1 MAAPG
6 WMTGG
11 SLHSMAMGARTDTGQ
26 AMGLLFAKAPG
37 ARISAATATAPGNQV
52 AARCRNGAG
61 WRTGARSPPIAVNLA
76 VVASPASGPGET
88 FRVAGLANPTIWVP
102 SGARVQI
109 GL

>member
-1 MAAPG
+1 MAGSG

-11 SLHSMAMGARTDTGQ
+11 SLHGMAMGARTDTGP
-26 AMGLLFAKAPG
+26 AMGRLFANAPD
-37 ARISAATATAPGNQV
+37 ARISAATATAPGDQV
-52 AARCRNGAG
+52 ADRCRNGPG
-61 WRTGARSPPIAVNLA
+61 GEPERSPPTAVNLA